1 MITLPPQY
9 EEIFDPRHL
18 DMDCDTIADGISVVG
33 RDSEDAHYCYFDDM
47 YSPKYSLQA
56 IYEAI
61 RKYDIDEEAE
71 ALLEQGHV
79 KILDGECYQEYGYL
93 SNI

>member
-1 MITLPPQY
+1 
-9 EEIFDPRHL
+9 
-18 DMDCDTIADGISVVG
+18 
-33 RDSEDAHYCYFDDM
+33 M